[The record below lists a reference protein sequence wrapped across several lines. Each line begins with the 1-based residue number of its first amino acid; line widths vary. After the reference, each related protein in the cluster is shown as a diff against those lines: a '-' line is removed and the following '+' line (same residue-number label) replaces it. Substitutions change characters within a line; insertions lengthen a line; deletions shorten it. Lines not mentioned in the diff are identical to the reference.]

1 MNGIA
6 NWDDLEDAVSAEI
19 ARLNQE
25 YGVRSEQIVQELTQD
40 LVKIRRQKRK
50 QYPVQKFTKNLN
62 IPALTWDLMLH
73 NKTVILIPLKV
84 VSDCISGTVKNSKI
98 LNFLLFR
105 VNKVSQMHNNRL

>member
-40 LVKIRRQKRK
+40 LVKIRRQKRLGIARLSEAIFYSIRVK
-50 QYPVQKFTKNLN
+50 HAVVRDSYINKNLQK
-62 IPALTWDLMLH
+62 L
-73 NKTVILIPLKV
+73 VRQ
-84 VSDCISGTVKNSKI
+84 
-98 LNFLLFR
+98 FL
-105 VNKVSQMHNNRL
+105 

>member
-1 MNGIA
+1 MGSQYSQCCSKHTF
-6 NWDDLEDAVSAEI
+6 L
-19 ARLNQE
+19 L
-25 YGVRSEQIVQELTQD
+25 L
-40 LVKIRRQKRK
+40 KIRRQKRK